1 MYFYIDLA
9 RYDSSNPAKLFTM
22 QQVLVGRKLEFEVLN
37 KALNSPEPEMVALI
51 GRRRVGKTFLVQQTL
66 AGKIDFELTG
76 EQNTK
81 MRQQL
86 QNFADR
92 LTLHNKPKIPF
103 QRPNN
108 WHEAFN
114 MLITWFDA
122 DKKPQKRVLF
132 FDELP
137 WLATRRSD
145 FLPALGYFWNSWASQ
160 NNIMLV
166 ICGSAASWMIQN
178 IVRDRGGLYNRITR
192 RIHLQPFNLAET
204 EAFLIHRGVR
214 LDRYQLLQI
223 YMALGGIP
231 HYLKEVEGGKTAAQ
245 NIDQICFSPNGLLTD
260 EFQQLYPALFE
271 QADIHIKI
279 IRLLARSRQG
289 MTRSEIIEQGEVAN
303 GGNTSKVLEELES
316 SGFITGFY
324 AFGKKKKE
332 MRFRL
337 TDEYS
342 LFFLKFMEEN
352 NNLERGSWQ
361 TFSQNQ
367 SWKSWSGYAF
377 ENLALRH
384 LPQIKK
390 ALGIAAV
397 YTESSSFFQ
406 RGNDQQAGFQID
418 LLIDRNDHAI
428 NVCEL
433 KFYSEELILTKAMAT
448 AMRQKIAFFKAATQ
462 TKKQIFLTLISPF
475 PLISNEH
482 SVGLVDVSLTMDAFF
497 E

>member
-1 MYFYIDLA
+1 MDQILI
-9 RYDSSNPAKLFTM
+9 
-22 QQVLVGRKLEFEVLN
+22 GRKPEIEILN
-37 KALNSPEPEMVALI
+37 KAYQSPESEMVALV
-51 GRRRVGKTFLVQQTL
+51 GRRRVGKTFLIRQAL
-66 AGKIDFELTG
+66 AGQIVFELTG
-76 EQNTK
+76 EQKTG

-92 LTLHNKPKIPF
+92 LTLHAKPQVPF
-103 QRPNN
+103 QRPGN
-108 WHEAFN
+108 WHEAFK
-114 MLITWFDA
+114 MLVLWLEA
-122 DKKPQKRVLF
+122 NKQPQKRVLF

-145 FLPALGYFWNSWASQ
+145 FVQALGYFWNSWALQ
-160 NNIMLV
+160 NHIMLV

-204 EAFLIHRGVR
+204 ETFLQHRGVR
-214 LDRYQLLQI
+214 LDRYQLLQV

-245 NIDQICFSPNGLLTD
+245 NIDHICFSPNGLLTD

-271 QADIHIKI
+271 QSEAHEKMV
-279 IRLLARSRQG
+279 RLLARSRHG
-289 MTRSEIIEQGEVAN
+289 MTRAEFIAHGDMAN

-316 SGFITGFY
+316 SGFITSFY

-332 MRFRL
+332 MRYRL

-342 LFFLKFMEEN
+342 LFYLKYIEAN
-352 NNLERGSWQ
+352 SDLERGSWQ
-361 TFSQNQ
+361 TLSQNQ

-384 LPQIKK
+384 LLQIKK

-397 YTESSSFFQ
+397 YTESSTFSLKSTKEQ
-406 RGNDQQAGFQID
+406 TGVQID
-418 LLIDRNDHAI
+418 LLIDRNDRAI

-433 KFYSEELILTKAMAT
+433 KFYKEEPILTKAMAT
-448 AMRQKIAFFKAATQ
+448 EMRQKLAHFKAITQ
-462 TKKQIFLTLISPF
+462 TKKQVFLTLISPF
-475 PLISNEH
+475 PLIANEH
-482 SVGLVDVSLTMDAFF
+482 SIGLIDVSLTMDAFF

>member
-1 MYFYIDLA
+1 
-9 RYDSSNPAKLFTM
+9 M
-22 QQVLVGRKLEFEVLN
+22 QQVLVGRTAEIDILN
-37 KALNSPEPEMVALI
+37 KALQSSEPEMVALI
-51 GRRRVGKTFLVQQTL
+51 GRRRVGKTFLVRQAF

-76 EQNTK
+76 EQNAS

-92 LTLHNKPKIPF
+92 LTFHAKPLIPF
-103 QRPNN
+103 QRPGN
-108 WHEAFN
+108 WHEAFT
-114 MLITWFDA
+114 MLVTWLEA

-132 FDELP
+132 LDELP

-145 FLPALGYFWNSWASQ
+145 FLQALGYFWNSWASQ
-160 NNIMLV
+160 NQIMLV

-178 IVRDRGGLYNRITR
+178 IVRDRGGLYNRVTR
-192 RIHLQPFNLAET
+192 RIHLQPFSLSET
-204 EAFLIHRGVR
+204 EAFLKHRNIR
-214 LDRYQLLQI
+214 LDRYQLVQI

-245 NIDQICFSPNGLLTD
+245 NIDHICFSPNGLLRD
-260 EFQQLYPALFE
+260 EFPQLYPALFE
-271 QADIHIKI
+271 QAEVHEKM

-289 MTRSEIIEQGEVAN
+289 MTRADIIVHGELAN
-303 GGNTSKVLEELES
+303 GGNTSKVIDELES

-332 MRFRL
+332 IRYRL

-342 LFFLKFMEEN
+342 LFYLKFIEAN
-352 NNLERGSWQ
+352 NELERGSWQ
-361 TFSQNQ
+361 NFSQNQ

-384 LPQIKK
+384 LPNIKK

-397 YTESSSFFQ
+397 YTESSTYVL
-406 RGNDQQAGFQID
+406 RGSDEQTGVQID

-433 KFYSEELILTKAMAT
+433 KFYNEELIVNKSMAT
-448 AMRQKIAFFKAATQ
+448 TMRQKIAHFKAATQ
-462 TKKQIFLTLISPF
+462 TKKQVFLTLITPF
-475 PLISNEH
+475 PLIPNEH
-482 SVGLVDVSLTMDAFF
+482 STGLVDVSLTMDAFF
-497 E
+497 D